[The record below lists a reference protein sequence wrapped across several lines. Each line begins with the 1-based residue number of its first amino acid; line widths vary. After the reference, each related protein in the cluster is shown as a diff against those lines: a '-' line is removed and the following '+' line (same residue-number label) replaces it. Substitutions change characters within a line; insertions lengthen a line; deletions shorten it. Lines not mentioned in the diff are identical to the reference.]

1 MSILLTQTNQG
12 GVCWLVR
19 SQPSGS
25 SVTALFFSGEEDFL
39 PKWTFFLID
48 VSSCFA
54 AYVVFF
60 LPDSLSTYTVLRMN

>member
-1 MSILLTQTNQG
+1 
-12 GVCWLVR
+12 
-19 SQPSGS
+19 
-25 SVTALFFSGEEDFL
+25 VTALFFSGEEDFL